1 MFKKMLG
8 AFGLGSPTATTV
20 PHTQEIEPGQPLAGT
35 VHLQGGNT
43 DTEISQVALV
53 LVTVVTVPCPE
64 RLIIGEFQ
72 RVVVRQ
78 SVLVPA
84 GAQLTVPFTIP
95 VPWETPITAVGPALL
110 PDVAVELRT
119 ELITSGAPVKVD
131 PVSLLVQPMAGQDR
145 VLDAVGELGLQ
156 FRNAEVVAGRVPEA
170 AQELG
175 FFQRWFFHPPA
186 RFAGRLN
193 EVELAFVAG
202 GGGLV
207 VSLIADRRVAGA
219 ARYSLGAAEAAALE
233 WESVL
238 GEWLAGVSAGAG
250 VAGAGMPGA
259 EMVAEPG
266 MTSGSAVAAGSGVAA
281 GGLGVA
287 SGPGMGPALGGV
299 QSGAASAPGH
309 EPVFQQQ
316 QGYPGQP
323 GHPGQ
328 PNEQGSRGSGV
339 GGSSCGGAG

>member
-1 MFKKMLG
+1 MLG
-8 AFGLGSPTATTV
+8 AFGLGTPTATTV
-20 PHTQEIEPGQPLAGT
+20 PHTREIEPGRPLAGT

-53 LVTVVTVPCPE
+53 LVTAVTVDGPE

-72 RVVVRQ
+72 RVVVQQ
-78 SVLVPA
+78 SVRLLA
-84 GAQLTVPFTIP
+84 GRQLTLPFTIP

-119 ELITSGAPVKVD
+119 ELITDGAPVQVD

-170 AQELG
+170 VQELG
-175 FFQRWFFHPPA
+175 FFQRWFFYPPA

-219 ARYSLGAAEAAALE
+219 ARYSLGQEEAAALE

-238 GEWLAGVSAGAG
+238 GEWLAGAAGAG
-250 VAGAGMPGA
+250 VAG
-259 EMVAEPG
+259 E
-266 MTSGSAVAAGSGVAA
+266 
-281 GGLGVA
+281 
-287 SGPGMGPALGGV
+287 PGMGPALGEG
-299 QSGAASAPGH
+299 QPGAASAPGNG
-309 EPVFQQQ
+309 PVFQQQ
-316 QGYPGQP
+316 QAYPGQ
-323 GHPGQ
+323 PGQ
-328 PNEQGSRGSGV
+328 PNEQGSRGADVGKIVAAGAAGVV
-339 GGSSCGGAG
+339 GGMIINEMLDDDQDVL